1 MAELNY
7 QQHQQANRSN
17 IHYWGTSQQQP
28 QILLLTHILSLALP
42 NTRMHRMYDKLTWQ
56 TEWLTWHNRDCHCLG
71 HFSFFL
77 HRFFFNSPSAQH
89 NNNNNVETQQQ
100 EYHFILLEFHTV
112 IKVTPQQCPVLTSV
126 IAHCSPHHNSLLY
139 SIALCFV

>member
-42 NTRMHRMYDKLTWQ
+42 NTRMHECMINSPGRLNG
-56 TEWLTWHNRDCHCLG
+56 WHDTIVTAIVWAIFL
-71 HFSFFL
+71 SFL
-77 HRFFFNSPSAQH
+77 RRFFFNSPSAQH

-100 EYHFILLEFHTV
+100 ECHFILLEFHTV
-112 IKVTPQQCPVLTSV
+112 IKVTPQQCTVLTSV